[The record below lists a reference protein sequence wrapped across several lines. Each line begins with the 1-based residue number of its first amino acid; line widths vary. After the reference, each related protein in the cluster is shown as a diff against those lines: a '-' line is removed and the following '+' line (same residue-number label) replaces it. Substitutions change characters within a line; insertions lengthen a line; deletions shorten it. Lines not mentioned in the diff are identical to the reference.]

1 LVGGEGRVL
10 VWGSVREIDA
20 VLDGSMRLDRVLG
33 KVCSYSP
40 YKVRKRIPYEDMIYK
55 HLVT

>member
-1 LVGGEGRVL
+1 MRLML
-10 VWGSVREIDA
+10 C
-20 VLDGSMRLDRVLG
+20 LDGSMRLDRVVG

-55 HLVT
+55 HLVTRKNKEY